1 MESRSLLD
9 SPLKGSACM
18 NTRLILSGV
27 MSLAVILSGCGT
39 DGSSKEKPKDD
50 AEETVVPEAEKGVE
64 HLDMIAN
71 DEQIIKT
78 LKESGKIP
86 ENATKEDIEKALQD
100 YIKDKNADT
109 LKNEKEKQKYI
120 EELKEKIKNEQ

>member
-1 MESRSLLD
+1 M
-9 SPLKGSACM
+9 K
-18 NTRLILSGV
+18 TRLILSGV
-27 MSLAVILSGCGT
+27 MSLVVILSGCGT